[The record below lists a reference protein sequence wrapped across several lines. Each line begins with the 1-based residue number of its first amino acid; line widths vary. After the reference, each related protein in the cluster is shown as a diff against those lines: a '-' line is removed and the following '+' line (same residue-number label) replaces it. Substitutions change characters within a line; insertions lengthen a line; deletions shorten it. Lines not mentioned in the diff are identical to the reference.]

1 MTDANVFA
9 GKIAAVIYP
18 GYAASKFS
26 LDGFCNSLRQQHI
39 MRGGNVSTT
48 LIIYGRIGNYS
59 VNIFHLLAEE
69 DALLISKS
77 S

>member
-1 MTDANVFA
+1 MFA
-9 GKIAAVIYP
+9 GKSAAVIYP

-26 LDGFCNSLRQQHI
+26 LDGFFNSLRQQHI
-39 MRGGNVSTT
+39 MRGRDVSTT
-48 LIIYGRIGNYS
+48 LIIYGLIGNYWG
-59 VNIFHLLAEE
+59 NIFHLLAEE